1 MQREGGSMIA
11 AVSLL
16 LSGVLLGSMIFFSAV
31 VAPTVFSALPSEHAG
46 SYLRALFPRYYLWG
60 AVVAALAGA
69 AAVTTTAA
77 AAAALG
83 AVALAFVAVRQ
94 GLVPAIN
101 SARDA
106 ARTGD
111 LAAGV
116 QFKRLHA
123 MSVAVNLAQMVVTA
137 IAFVQILG
145 RL

>member
-1 MQREGGSMIA
+1 MIA
-11 AVSLL
+11 VVSLM

-31 VAPTVFSALPSEHAG
+31 VAPTVFSALPPEHAG

-60 AVVAALAGA
+60 AVIAALAGA
-69 AAVTTTAA
+69 AAATAAVAA
-77 AAAALG
+77 AAAMG

-106 ARTGD
+106 ARSGD
-111 LAAGV
+111 LAAAV
-116 QFKRLHA
+116 HFKRLHA
-123 MSVAVNLAQMVVTA
+123 MSVAVNLVQMIVTA